1 MVFSYLFE
9 WTSFLYDV
17 KHIVYDVN
25 DLSRVDLKIAVSS
38 WVSCNI
44 TQCRFL
50 KNKSQLI
57 SWTLKVRLSI

>member
-1 MVFSYLFE
+1 M
-9 WTSFLYDV
+9 

-50 KNKSQLI
+50 KKETSLNSFLGH
-57 SWTLKVRLSI
+57 